1 MKLSLISWSNA
12 KYKNSDKALKKKD
25 YVLLYPYFTEGSKEH
40 LKIESMVKTLEG
52 STLVD
57 RNHTSLSFV
66 AWIKT
71 QD

>member
-1 MKLSLISWSNA
+1 MKLSLISWS
-12 KYKNSDKALKKKD
+12 KKEHKSSDEALKEKD
-25 YVLLYPYFTEGSKEH
+25 YVLLYPYITKGSKEH
-40 LKIESMVKTLEG
+40 LKLESMVKTLKG
-52 STLVD
+52 SDLVD